1 MKKTLYIISL
11 VITFAIVVAGC
22 GKADTN
28 EKGSEGDKG
37 KIKINTTVFPLKS
50 FAKEIGGEHVS
61 VESIYPAGTD
71 LHSYEPTQKDI
82 INASKSDLFLYT
94 GDNLDPVAKKV
105 ASTIKDEDKKLSLED
120 KLDKSQLLTDQHS
133 HEEEEGHEHEG
144 HHHGG
149 YDPHVWLDP
158 KFNQTFA
165 KEIKDELIKKD
176 PKHKKDYEE
185 NYKKLDKELKKIDDK
200 MKDVT
205 KDKQGNAV
213 FISHESMGYLSER
226 YGFVQK
232 GVQNM
237 NAEDPSQKALTEI
250 VNEIND
256 SGAKYILYED
266 NVSNKVTDTIRKE
279 TKAKPLKFYNMES
292 LNKEQ
297 QQDEDLNYQSLMN
310 KNIKNIDK
318 ALSNDIKVNDDKQ
331 QGKHE
336 KAISEGHFKDNQV
349 KDRPLADYKG
359 DWQSVY
365 PYLKDGSLDD
375 VMKHKAEEDDS
386 MTAKEY
392 KAYYEKGYKTD
403 IDNINITS
411 DSITFEKNGKKASG
425 QYKYDG
431 KDILKYEKGNRGVRY
446 TFKLEGNE
454 DKDLPKYVQFSDHNI
469 APKKAHHYHIFIGN
483 DKEKVMKELDNWPT
497 YYPKALSSKEIKAEM
512 LAH

>member
-11 VITFAIVVAGC
+11 VITFAIVIAGC
-22 GKADTN
+22 GKGDTN
-28 EKGSEGDKG
+28 EKESEGDKN
-37 KIKINTTVFPLKS
+37 KMKINTTVFPLKS

-205 KDKQGNAV
+205 KDKQGNVV

-297 QQDEDLNYQSLMN
+297 QQDEDLTYQSLMD

-336 KAISEGHFKDNQV
+336 KAISEGYFKDNQV

-411 DSITFEKNGKKASG
+411 DSIMFEKNGKKASG
-425 QYKYDG
+425 KYKYDG

-446 TFKLEGNE
+446 TFKLEGNG

>member
-1 MKKTLYIISL
+1 MKKTLYIIFL

-336 KAISEGHFKDNQV
+336 KAISEGYFKDNQV

-446 TFKLEGNE
+446 TFKLEGNG

>member
-28 EKGSEGDKG
+28 EKGSEGDKN

-133 HEEEEGHEHEG
+133 HEEEEGHEHER
-144 HHHGG
+144 HHDWG

-176 PKHKKDYEE
+176 PKYKKDYEE

-256 SGAKYILYED
+256 SGAQYILF
-266 NVSNKVTDTIRKE
+266 E
-279 TKAKPLKFYNMES
+279 T
-292 LNKEQ
+292 
-297 QQDEDLNYQSLMN
+297 
-310 KNIKNIDK
+310 
-318 ALSNDIKVNDDKQ
+318 
-331 QGKHE
+331 
-336 KAISEGHFKDNQV
+336 
-349 KDRPLADYKG
+349 
-359 DWQSVY
+359 
-365 PYLKDGSLDD
+365 
-375 VMKHKAEEDDS
+375 
-386 MTAKEY
+386 
-392 KAYYEKGYKTD
+392 
-403 IDNINITS
+403 
-411 DSITFEKNGKKASG
+411 
-425 QYKYDG
+425 
-431 KDILKYEKGNRGVRY
+431 
-446 TFKLEGNE
+446 
-454 DKDLPKYVQFSDHNI
+454 
-469 APKKAHHYHIFIGN
+469 
-483 DKEKVMKELDNWPT
+483 
-497 YYPKALSSKEIKAEM
+497 LSSYKIYFAPE
-512 LAH
+512 